1 MRKLYTIVLAL
12 FVCCTIAFA
21 SGATEKTTSI
31 SEKVDGIRS
40 VVLVVPSNL
49 GDKGFSDLAYS
60 GLLLSEQE
68 LGIKTRV
75 VELAGDTTK
84 QIPILREFAEDPDWD
99 LIVSGTYSMNEAIS
113 TVAAEYPEKKF
124 LVYDTAI
131 NYADGIH
138 KNCFSFEHRAYES
151 SFLAGAL
158 AASLTNK
165 GLPNANAEKI
175 VGFVGGMENA
185 SISDFLIGYIQGV
198 QYMDPE
204 CKVLVSYVGSFT
216 DTATAKEM
224 TIAQCNKGADIVFA
238 VAGGSSLGVL
248 DGAAEKNVYSIGV
261 DQDQYLALVDNN
273 PKVASNIVTSVIK
286 RLDVTIARMI
296 AKACEG
302 TLEWG
307 THVKVGLAEDSIG
320 LANNEHYLEI
330 VPEEVRNSIDIL
342 ESKITDGGIVVET
355 AIGMTTEQI
364 NAYKTKVAL

>member
-131 NYADGIH
+131 N
-138 KNCFSFEHRAYES
+138 
-151 SFLAGAL
+151 
-158 AASLTNK
+158 
-165 GLPNANAEKI
+165 
-175 VGFVGGMENA
+175 
-185 SISDFLIGYIQGV
+185 
-198 QYMDPE
+198 
-204 CKVLVSYVGSFT
+204 
-216 DTATAKEM
+216 
-224 TIAQCNKGADIVFA
+224 
-238 VAGGSSLGVL
+238 
-248 DGAAEKNVYSIGV
+248 
-261 DQDQYLALVDNN
+261 
-273 PKVASNIVTSVIK
+273 
-286 RLDVTIARMI
+286 
-296 AKACEG
+296 
-302 TLEWG
+302 
-307 THVKVGLAEDSIG
+307 
-320 LANNEHYLEI
+320 
-330 VPEEVRNSIDIL
+330 
-342 ESKITDGGIVVET
+342 
-355 AIGMTTEQI
+355 
-364 NAYKTKVAL
+364 